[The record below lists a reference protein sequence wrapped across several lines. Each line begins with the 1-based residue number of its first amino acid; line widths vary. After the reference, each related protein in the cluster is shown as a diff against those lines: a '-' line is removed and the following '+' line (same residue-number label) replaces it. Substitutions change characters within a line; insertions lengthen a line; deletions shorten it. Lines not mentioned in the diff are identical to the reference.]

1 MTSTNLKLVFIAILP
16 ALLNGCAQLPQNYAP
31 VTTNNPDIAIDSTKY
46 HQVKKGDTLYA
57 ISLIYDTDYQQL
69 AQWNQIAPPYTIEID
84 QKIRLSDPNWTST
97 ATYDHTNAGNITP
110 IERHMERSPQAE
122 AKTVTDNSRDGGG
135 TTPRTGEVE
144 QRMEQLPRAMHGA
157 IADDS
162 MDGGGR
168 AMHGAIAETNK
179 KIVTATVINKMNL
192 QNTDAIPLNH
202 KPNPTD
208 KTQSIKNIAI
218 KSGTRSQKK
227 SVISIDNRNMLKL
240 NFQWPIKGK
249 ILKYFSPAHNKG
261 IDIAGK
267 IGQDVNAA
275 EAGKIVYSGQGL
287 IGYGNLLIIKHNDL
301 YLSAYANNSQ
311 LLVTEGHTVR
321 KGEVVAKAG
330 QAGSN
335 QASLHFEIRKNG
347 KPVNP
352 LNFLP
357 GK

>member
-16 ALLNGCAQLPQNYAP
+16 ALLNGCAEIPQNYAP
-31 VTTNNPDIAIDSTKY
+31 VTTNNPGIAKDDTKY

-57 ISLIYDTDYQQL
+57 ISLVYDMDYQQL
-69 AQWNQIAPPYTIEID
+69 AQWNQIVPPYTIEIA
-84 QKIRLSDPNWTST
+84 QKIRLSDPNLESTST
-97 ATYDHTNAGNITP
+97 YNHTNAGSTTP
-110 IERHMERSPQAE
+110 IERLMERPPKAE
-122 AKTVTDNSRDGGG
+122 AVTDSRDGKD

-144 QRMEQLPRAMHGA
+144 QRMEQLPRATHGA
-157 IADDS
+157 V
-162 MDGGGR
+162 
-168 AMHGAIAETNK
+168 AETNK
-179 KIVTATVINKMNL
+179 KIVTATVINKMNA

-208 KTQSIKNIAI
+208 KIQSIKNIAI
-218 KSGTRSQKK
+218 KSGIRSQKK

-249 ILKYFSPAHNKG
+249 VLKYFSPAYNKG

-267 IGQDVNAA
+267 TGQDVSAA
-275 EAGKIVYSGQGL
+275 EAGKVVYSGQGL

-311 LLVTEGHTVR
+311 LLVTEGHTVG
-321 KGEVVAKAG
+321 KGEVIAKAG
-330 QAGSN
+330 

>member
-1 MTSTNLKLVFIAILP
+1 MTSTNSKLVFIAILP
-16 ALLNGCAQLPQNYAP
+16 ALLNGCAEIPQNYAP
-31 VTTNNPDIAIDSTKY
+31 VSTNNPDIAKDDTKY
-46 HQVKKGDTLYA
+46 HQVKKGDTLYG
-57 ISLIYDTDYQQL
+57 ISLIYDMDYRQL
-69 AQWNQIAPPYTIEID
+69 AQWNRIASPYTIEIN
-84 QKIRLSDPNWTST
+84 QKIRLSDPNLESIS
-97 ATYDHTNAGNITP
+97 TYDHTNAGSTTP
-110 IERHMERSPQAE
+110 IERHMERPPKAE
-122 AKTVTDNSRDGGG
+122 TVTDDSMDGGG

-157 IADDS
+157 IA
-162 MDGGGR
+162 G
-168 AMHGAIAETNK
+168 TNK
-179 KIVTATVINKMNL
+179 KIVTATVINKMNS
-192 QNTDAIPLNH
+192 QNTNAIPLNN

-208 KTQSIKNIAI
+208 KIQSIKNIAI

-227 SVISIDNRNMLKL
+227 SIISIDNRNMLKL

-249 ILKYFSPAHNKG
+249 VLKYFSPAHNKG

-267 IGQDVNAA
+267 TGQDVSAA
-275 EAGKIVYSGQGL
+275 EAGKVVYSGQGL

-311 LLVTEGHTVR
+311 LLVTEGRTVS
-321 KGEVVAKAG
+321 KGEVIAKAG

-352 LNFLP
+352 LNLLP